1 MGTILNLEEEA
12 ETTLKEVEEVDST
25 TPINISTL
33 RISFHNHLRA
43 TLSFHRNLKV
53 QGLNARFVVSLA
65 IKPLT
70 ATIEWILHAKADIHL
85 PS

>member
-1 MGTILNLEEEA
+1 MGTILNLEEET

-25 TPINISTL
+25 TPISTL

-43 TLSFHRNLKV
+43 TLSFHRTLKV
-53 QGLNARFVVSLA
+53 QGPNARFVVSLA

-70 ATIEWILHAKADIHL
+70 ATIEWILHTKVDIHL
-85 PS
+85 LS

>member
-25 TPINISTL
+25 TPISSL
-33 RISFHNHLRA
+33 RISFHNHLRV

-53 QGLNARFVVSLA
+53 QGLSVRFVVSLA

-70 ATIEWILHAKADIHL
+70 ATIEWILHTKVDIHL
-85 PS
+85 LS